1 MHDPT
6 KMDYSKLFGFDTVSD
21 RLENGIDFQD
31 ATIGAKLGAK
41 VGNQTTTVTK
51 GMKLMDLPSDVAGP
65 GGPIMRGLRGRSV
78 TGA

>member
-6 KMDYSKLFGFDTVSD
+6 KMDYSKLLGFDTVSD
-21 RLENGIDFQD
+21 QLENGIDFQD
-31 ATIGAKLGAK
+31 PTVGAKLGAK
-41 VGNQTTTVTK
+41 VGRVTTVTK

-65 GGPIMRGLRGRSV
+65 GGPVMRGLRGRRV

>member
-21 RLENGIDFQD
+21 QLENGIDFQD

-41 VGNQTTTVTK
+41 VGKPQTTTN
-51 GMKLMDLPSDVAGP
+51 GGIEMDLPSDVAGP